1 MVEGAGDDRGSSTGV
16 QPGEAPVPASPRKAT
31 LGDLL
36 AELKRRRVFRVMVG
50 YGIFAFAA
58 LQVSEPIM
66 HGARLQEWV
75 LTAVLVA
82 LALGFPVALTLAW
95 LFDLTAKGVRRTHST
110 AGPGAI
116 SFSRR
121 RLAALLVVV
130 GLAGAL
136 PGVAWYLWKQSGERE
151 ATTTAAAATPSIAVL
166 PFADMSPGK
175 DQEYFADGMAEEIL
189 NALAQVEGL
198 HVCGRTSSFSFKG
211 KSEDLRII
219 GQKLGVSTVLEGSV
233 RQAGGQVR
241 ISAQLIR
248 TGDGFHLWSKT
259 FDRDLANVL
268 AVQEEIARNVVDA
281 LKVKLLPGQGVAA
294 RVVRTYDP
302 EAYSKYLLGRELNRS
317 GSIADTK
324 RALRENEEAV
334 ARDPRMAP
342 AWAGIAR
349 DLIWLQSMA
358 GEGMSPEQ
366 RARAFAAAERAIE
379 LEPEL
384 PGGWLARGEA
394 RYSFLYDWQGALA
407 DVEKA
412 HSLGPGD
419 AAAATQHAL
428 LLLVRGDVAQAIA
441 GFQHALRLDPLS
453 PHIWTY
459 LGQAYVSAQDHERGR
474 AALERA
480 LEISPQFDLAR
491 WVLYAD
497 LATSGRAQEALS
509 VAQAGRM
516 AWIRNCGVAIAQ
528 HTLGNESESSSALET
543 LIRDS
548 AEDSAYQ
555 IAQIY
560 AWRGDSDRAFSW
572 LNRAA
577 DQRDIG
583 IFWAKSD
590 PLLRTIRSDPRW
602 KPFLRRVNLPV
613 D

>member
-1 MVEGAGDDRGSSTGV
+1 MAVLAIGFPVTAGLAWAFDLTRKGIERTGPAEGAT
-16 QPGEAPVPASPRKAT
+16 PTTEARWA
-31 LGDLL
+31 
-36 AELKRRRVFRVMVG
+36 
-50 YGIFAFAA
+50 
-58 LQVSEPIM
+58 
-66 HGARLQEWV
+66 GARPAVAL
-75 LTAVLVA
+75 VLVGALIGAGVAWLALRQAAPAA
-82 LALGFPVALTLAW
+82 LALP
-95 LFDLTAKGVRRTHST
+95 
-110 AGPGAI
+110 
-116 SFSRR
+116 
-121 RLAALLVVV
+121 
-130 GLAGAL
+130 
-136 PGVAWYLWKQSGERE
+136 
-151 ATTTAAAATPSIAVL
+151 PSIAVL

-233 RQAGGQVR
+233 RRAGGQVR

-268 AVQEEIARNVVDA
+268 AVQDEIARNVVEA

-302 EAYSKYLLGRELNRS
+302 EAYSKYLLGQELLRS
-317 GSIADTK
+317 GSIEDAK
-324 RALRENEEAV
+324 RALRANEEAV
-334 ARDPRMAP
+334 TLDPRLGP
-342 AWAGIAR
+342 AWAGVAGAI
-349 DLIWLQSMA
+349 IWLQSMA
-358 GEGMSPEQ
+358 GEGTSAEQ

-379 LEPEL
+379 LEPEM
-384 PGGWLARGEA
+384 PGGWLSRGRARRA
-394 RYSFLYDWQGALA
+394 FLYDWQGALA

-412 HSLGPGD
+412 RSLSPGD
-419 AAAATQHAL
+419 ATGADQHGL
-428 LLLVRGDVAQAIA
+428 LLLALGDVAQAIA
-441 GFQHALRLDPLS
+441 GSQQALRLDPLS
-453 PHIWTY
+453 PHIWTS

-480 LEISPQFDLAR
+480 LEISPQYDFAR

-528 HTLGNESESSSALET
+528 HTLGNESESSAALEN

-548 AEDSAYQ
+548 AEDAAYQ
-555 IAQIY
+555 IAEIY

-577 DQRDIG
+577 DERDVG
-583 IFWAKSD
+583 IFWVKTD
-590 PLLRTIRSDPRW
+590 PLLRKIRSDPRW